1 MADPEVCRSVKD
13 DAFLTTADA
22 LAYLKTT
29 PRTLYRRL
37 ANGEIPAVR
46 LGRQW
51 RFRKGDLDRWVERG
65 DEPTSRGV
73 PQAERRSAPPR
84 VLIADDDADVLAT
97 LVNILAVT
105 DYRIETV
112 RNGLAAMTRLRQ
124 TAFDLLLTDL
134 MMPGPDGIEVAREA
148 KKLWP
153 AIKVIIVTGYPT
165 TSSAID
171 ALNLGVDGYVT
182 KPFDPE
188 DVLKATAHALNLEA
202 GARHAAR
209 TVTTHS

>member
-1 MADPEVCRSVKD
+1 VKD

-22 LAYLKTT
+22 LEYLKTT

-51 RFRKGDLDRWVERG
+51 RFRKGDLDRWVE
-65 DEPTSRGV
+65 EPR
-73 PQAERRSAPPR
+73 PAPPR
-84 VLIADDDADVLAT
+84 VLIADDDADVLGT

-105 DYRIETV
+105 DYRVETV
-112 RNGLAAMTRLRQ
+112 RNGVAAVTQLRQ
-124 TAFDLLLTDL
+124 AAYDLLLTDL
-134 MMPGPDGIEVAREA
+134 MMPGLDGIEVAREA
-148 KKLWP
+148 KKLRP
-153 AIKVIIVTGYPT
+153 AIKVVIVTAYPT

-182 KPFDPE
+182 KPFTPE
-188 DVLKATAHALNLEA
+188 DVLKATAHALNLAA
-202 GARHAAR
+202 GARVAAAL
-209 TVTTHS
+209 

>member
-1 MADPEVCRSVKD
+1 VKD
-13 DAFLTTADA
+13 NAFLTTADA

-51 RFRKGDLDRWVERG
+51 RFRKSDLDRWVERG
-65 DEPTSRGV
+65 DESVSRGAT
-73 PQAERRSAPPR
+73 QAESRPAPPR
-84 VLIADDDADVLAT
+84 VLIADDDADVLET

-112 RNGLAAMTRLRQ
+112 RNGVAAVTRLRQ
-124 TAFDLLLTDL
+124 TAYDLVLTDL
-134 MMPGPDGIEVAREA
+134 MMPGLDGIEVAREA
-148 KKLWP
+148 KHLWP
-153 AIKVIIVTGYPT
+153 GIKVVIVTAYPT
-165 TSSAID
+165 QSSAID
-171 ALNLGVDGYVT
+171 AINLGVDGYVT

-188 DVLKATAHALNLEA
+188 DVLNATAHAL
-202 GARHAAR
+202 
-209 TVTTHS
+209 TVTTPFLIKVNRQ

>member
-1 MADPEVCRSVKD
+1 VKD

-37 ANGEIPAVR
+37 ASGEIPAVR

-51 RFRKGDLDRWVERG
+51 RFRKGDLDRWVE
-65 DEPTSRGV
+65 EPR
-73 PQAERRSAPPR
+73 PAPR
-84 VLIADDDADVLAT
+84 VLIADDDANVLEV

-105 DYRIETV
+105 DYRVETV
-112 RNGLAAMTRLRQ
+112 RNGVAAVTQLRQ
-124 TAFDLLLTDL
+124 TAYDLLLTDL
-134 MMPGPDGIEVAREA
+134 MMPGLDGIEVAREA

-153 AIKVIIVTGYPT
+153 AIKVVIVTAYPT
-165 TSSAID
+165 TSNAID

-188 DVLKATAHALNLEA
+188 DVLKATARALNLEA
-202 GARHAAR
+202 GARRAAAP
-209 TVTTHS
+209 

>member
-1 MADPEVCRSVKD
+1 MKD

-51 RFRKGDLDRWVERG
+51 RFRKGDLDRCVERR
-65 DEPTSRGV
+65 DQ
-73 PQAERRSAPPR
+73 PQAEPRPTPPR
-84 VLIADDDADVLAT
+84 VLIADDDADVLGT
-97 LVNILAVT
+97 LVTILAVT
-105 DYRIETV
+105 DYRIDTV
-112 RNGLAAMTRLRQ
+112 SNGVQAVARLRQ
-124 TAFDLLLTDL
+124 TAYDLVLTDL
-134 MMPGPDGIEVAREA
+134 MMPGLDGIEVAREA

-153 AIKVIIVTGYPT
+153 AIRVVIVTAYPT
-165 TSSAID
+165 TSSAIN
-171 ALNLGVDGYVT
+171 ALNLGLDRYVT

-188 DVLKATAHALNLEA
+188 DVLKATAHALTLAA
-202 GARHAAR
+202 GARHAVAL
-209 TVTTHS
+209 

>member
-1 MADPEVCRSVKD
+1 VQD

-51 RFRKGDLDRWVERG
+51 RFRKGDLDRWVGCG
-65 DEPTSRGV
+65 DEQASPST
-73 PQAERRSAPPR
+73 PQAEARPAPPR
-84 VLIADDDADVLAT
+84 VLIADDDADVLET
-97 LVNILAVT
+97 LVNVLAVT

-112 RNGLAAMTRLRQ
+112 RDGAAAVMRLCQ
-124 TAFDLLLTDL
+124 TEYDLVLTDL
-134 MMPGPDGIEVAREA
+134 MMPGLDGIGVAREA
-148 KKLWP
+148 KQLWP
-153 AIKVIIVTGYPT
+153 GIRVVIVTAYPT
-165 TSSAID
+165 TSNAIN

-182 KPFDPE
+182 KPFNPE
-188 DVLKATAHALNLEA
+188 DVLKATAHVLNLSA
-202 GARHAAR
+202 GARLTAAP
-209 TVTTHS
+209 

>member
-1 MADPEVCRSVKD
+1 MRDE
-13 DAFLTTADA
+13 AFLTTADA

-65 DEPTSRGV
+65 HGPASRSM
-73 PQAERRSAPPR
+73 PQAEPRPAPPH
-84 VLIADDDADVLAT
+84 VLIADDDADVLGT

-112 RNGLAAMTRLRQ
+112 RNGVAAVTRLRQ
-124 TAFDLLLTDL
+124 TAYDLVLTDL
-134 MMPGPDGIEVAREA
+134 MMPGLDGIEVAREA
-148 KKLWP
+148 KQLWP
-153 AIKVIIVTGYPT
+153 AIKVVIVTAYPT

-202 GARHAAR
+202 GARRAAAP
-209 TVTTHS
+209 